1 MTSDELRQLFLSFL
15 VERGHMIIPSAPL
28 VPENDPSAL
37 FISAGMQP
45 LVPYLLGESH
55 PGGRRLVNVQKCLRT
70 DDIEEVGDISH
81 NTFFEMLGFWSL
93 GGYWRR

>member
-1 MTSDELRQLFLSFL
+1 MTGDELRQSFINFFA
-15 VERGHMIIPSAPL
+15 ERGHAVIPSAPL
-28 VPENDPSAL
+28 VPENDPTAL

-55 PGGRRLVNVQKCLRT
+55 PNGRRLVSVQKCLRT

-81 NTFFEMLGFWSL
+81 NTFFAA
-93 GGYWRR
+93 